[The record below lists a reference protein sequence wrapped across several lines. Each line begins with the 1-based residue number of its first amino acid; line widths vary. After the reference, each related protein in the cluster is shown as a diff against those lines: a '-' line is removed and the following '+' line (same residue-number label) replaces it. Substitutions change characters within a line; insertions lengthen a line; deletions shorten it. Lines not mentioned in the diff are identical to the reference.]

1 MTARTASPDGPATV
15 GRMPQP
21 KKPPTGQGAPT
32 ADDEDARSTL
42 AALRDLLLL
51 PRDRVRET
59 VDDAVRRGRMTRDDA
74 EELFQSLIAAGR
86 RQTEDALADLEQLLG
101 RQRVAKEVDRA
112 KRAAGLSNGGAFPI
126 EGYDNLTAGQITSR
140 LDDLS
145 PADLRKVRDY
155 ERKHGNRKT
164 VLSAVERKLG

>member
-1 MTARTASPDGPATV
+1 L
-15 GRMPQP
+15 PQP
-21 KKPPTGQGAPT
+21 KSSPGRQRKGQQRTDNAPEES
-32 ADDEDARSTL
+32 DENVVKGIT
-42 AALRDLLLL
+42 ALRELLARAVML
-51 PRDRVRET
+51 PTERVREA

-112 KRAAGLSNGGAFPI
+112 KRAAGFGGNGGAFPI

>member
-1 MTARTASPDGPATV
+1 V
-15 GRMPQP
+15 PQP
-21 KKPPTGQGAPT
+21 KSKSKSGRSRKGQNRANAAPKT
-32 ADDEDARSTL
+32 EQDENVVKGIS
-42 AALRDLLLL
+42 ALRELLARAVML
-51 PRDRVRET
+51 PTERVREA